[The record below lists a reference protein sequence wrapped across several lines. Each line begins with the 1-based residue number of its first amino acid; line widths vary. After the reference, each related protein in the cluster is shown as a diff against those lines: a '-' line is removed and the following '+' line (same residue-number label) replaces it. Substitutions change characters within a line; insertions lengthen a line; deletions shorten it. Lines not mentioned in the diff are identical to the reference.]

1 MKNKIAV
8 VVAAGLIVA
17 AHIDDSMAE
26 TPEVLTKSQ
35 MVAVDEFQMDSLDEV
50 VLGES
55 DWVNSHFRPGSLD
68 DEPLVLDSML
78 IEC

>member
-17 AHIDDSMAE
+17 AQIDEASAD
-26 TPEVLTKSQ
+26 TPEVLTRSQ
-35 MVAVDEFQMDSLDEV
+35 MAAVEEFQMDSLDEV
-50 VLGES
+50 VVGENE
-55 DWVNSHFRPGSLD
+55 WVNSHFHPGSE

-78 IEC
+78 VEC

>member
-17 AHIDDSMAE
+17 AQIDEASAD
-26 TPEVLTKSQ
+26 TPEVLTRSQ
-35 MVAVDEFQMDSLDEV
+35 MAAVEEFQMDSLDEV
-50 VLGES
+50 VVGENE
-55 DWVNSHFRPGSLD
+55 WVNSHFHLGFE

-78 IEC
+78 VEC

>member
-17 AHIDDSMAE
+17 ASIDDSMAE
-26 TPEVLTKSQ
+26 TPEVLTRSQ

-50 VLGES
+50 ALGER
-55 DWVNSHFRPGSLD
+55 DWVNSHFHPGSLD